1 MTSLFADD
9 VYELNVNLIFILSSV
24 LTR

>member
-9 VYELNVNLIFILSSV
+9 VYELNVNLIFLSSSV